1 VSASVVTTGLVLFF
15 YPLDFTFVCPTEIT
29 AFSDRVAEFDA
40 LGAKVVGA
48 SVDSKFSHLAWVQ
61 TPRNKGGLGKM
72 AIPLLADITKS
83 ISRDYGV
90 LVEDPADGLCGVT
103 LRGTFVID
111 PKGVVRSVTVNDEAV
126 GRSVDEVL
134 RTIQALQYAD
144 VHGVGCP
151 AGWRPGSKTIT
162 PNPKDAQKYFSDVA
176 ANGGSGAATAT
187 H

>member
-1 VSASVVTTGLVLFF
+1 M
-15 YPLDFTFVCPTEIT
+15 CPTEIT
-29 AFSDRVAEFDA
+29 AFSDRIAEFSA
-40 LGAKVVGA
+40 IGCKVA
-48 SVDSKFSHLAWVQ
+48 ACSVDSKFSHLAWIQ

-72 AIPLLADITKS
+72 NIPIIADITKS

-90 LVEDPADGLCGVT
+90 LVEDPADDLAGVT
-103 LRGTFVID
+103 LRGTFIID
-111 PKGVVRSVTVNDEAV
+111 PKGIVRSVTVNDEAA

-151 AGWRPGSKTIT
+151 AGWRPGGKTIV
-162 PNPKDAQKYFSDVA
+162 PNPKDSQKYFAEAA
-176 ANGGSGAATAT
+176 ANGGSASAT